1 MADVLKRFL
10 DDRQV
15 LARRSVTWEQVWRW
29 CCRNRRL
36 GVANIAAA
44 AAILLLAIGATAG
57 ALTFRDQRDQIARFL
72 LRSSRSEVETRTV
85 LEFFENRV
93 LAAARPK
100 DEDGGLGRD
109 ATIRA
114 ALDVAEPGI
123 AEY

>member
-1 MADVLKRFL
+1 MADDLKRFL
-10 DDRQV
+10 DDRPV
-15 LARRSVTWEQVWRW
+15 LARRSVTSEQVWRW
-29 CCRNRRL
+29 CRRNRRL

-57 ALTFRDQRDQIARFL
+57 ALTFRDQRDQIAHFL

-100 DEDGGLGRD
+100 DEDGGLGC
-109 ATIRA
+109 
-114 ALDVAEPGI
+114 E
-123 AEY
+123 